1 MKTQNE
7 SGIHPV
13 EYKIL
18 VQLDEV
24 EQKTTG
30 GVFIPDMVRDQ
41 KSEAQERATFID
53 GGGSAFEGWK
63 GHEIPSPGSRV
74 LIARYEG
81 RAFTGKDGRRYRLM
95 HDKDLVAFIDQGV

>member
-1 MKTQNE
+1 MTTQNE

-41 KSEAQERATFID
+41 KSEAQERATFIE
-53 GGGSAFEGWK
+53 GGGAAFEGWV
-63 GHEIPSPGSRV
+63 PSDVPKIGNRV